1 MIHPVDD
8 CIHHWICE
16 LPVGSHTNG
25 RCKLCGEERVFD
37 SAKANAEWNSGTYVV
52 KPRNDIDSAVV
63 QLILRSR
70 GSL

>member
-37 SAKANAEWNSGTYVV
+37 SVKANAEWNSGTYVV

-63 QLILRSR
+63 QLILRSG